1 MNNYTSYKE
10 TYKAILHKETTCAKI
25 VENYLQ
31 RISNKNHEIN
41 AFVEVFSEEARQRAQ
56 QIDKKFTEGN
66 FGKLAGMVIGIKDN
80 ICIANHKVSAASKIL
95 RGFESLYNATAVEK
109 LLAEDAIIIGR
120 LNCDEFAMG
129 SSNENSIYNA
139 VKNPHNTKK
148 VPGGS
153 PRKGILGLD
162 TTRGDRLFVSLLG
175 SAFIH
180 LAWLGL
186 VGSVLWIASI
196 ICVAYFVVVF
206 KYV

>member
-1 MNNYTSYKE
+1 M
-10 TYKAILHKETTCAKI
+10 II
-25 VENYLQ
+25 VP
-31 RISNKNHEIN
+31 
-41 AFVEVFSEEARQRAQ
+41 SE
-56 QIDKKFTEGN
+56 
-66 FGKLAGMVIGIKDN
+66 
-80 ICIANHKVSAASKIL
+80 KVL
-95 RGFESLYNATAVEK
+95 
-109 LLAEDAIIIGR
+109 LLASWDSVSKSREKGFLDFEFITWMAWTWQTAAFFIFIALCIIVMLIW
-120 LNCDEFAMG
+120 E
-129 SSNENSIYNA
+129 
-139 VKNPHNTKK
+139 KK